1 MILLIIALSV
11 LVIGLLLYTVIYN
24 AVEKRKAE
32 DFCIAAGLTMM
43 ILGGAAVFIMAVVI
57 FITQC
62 VGVDLTV
69 ERNNMQYEALVD
81 ECEIINTEYE
91 DISKT
96 DVIQRVFEWNQNAY
110 TYNYWMN
117 NPWTSWFYN
126 KRVGESLKHIN
137 TSEYFAK
144 DGSR

>member
-1 MILLIIALSV
+1 MILFIIALSV
-11 LVIGLLLYTVIYN
+11 FAIGLLLYTVIYN
-24 AVEKRKAE
+24 AVEKRLAE
-32 DFCIAAGLTMM
+32 DFCVTAGLSMM
-43 ILGGAAVFIMAVVI
+43 WLGGLTVSIMAIAIFVV
-57 FITQC
+57 QC
-62 VGVDLTV
+62 VGVDPNV
-69 ERNNMQYEALVD
+69 QRNNMQYEALVA
-81 ECEIINTEYE
+81 ECEVIDTEYE

-110 TYNYWMN
+110 SYKYWMS

-144 DGSR
+144 DN

>member
-1 MILLIIALSV
+1 MILFIIALSV
-11 LVIGLLLYTVIYN
+11 FAVGLLLYTVIYN
-24 AVEKRKAE
+24 IVNNRSAE
-32 DFCIAAGLTMM
+32 NFCYYTGFTMMWLGGLT
-43 ILGGAAVFIMAVVI
+43 VSIMAVVI
-57 FITQC
+57 FAVQC
-62 VGVDLTV
+62 IGVDPNV
-69 ERNNMQYEALVD
+69 QRNNMQYEALVA

-91 DISKT
+91 DVSKT
-96 DVIQRVFEWNQNAY
+96 DTIQRVFEWNQNAY

-144 DGSR
+144 GD

>member
-1 MILLIIALSV
+1 MILCIIALSV
-11 LVIGLLLYTVIYN
+11 FVVGLLLYTVIYN

-32 DFCIAAGLTMM
+32 EFCYYTGFTMMWIGGLTVFTMA
-43 ILGGAAVFIMAVVI
+43 IWVLAV
-57 FITQC
+57 QC
-62 VGVDLTV
+62 IGVDPIV
-69 ERNNMQYEALVD
+69 QRNNMQYEALVA

-91 DISKT
+91 DVSKT
-96 DVIQRVFEWNQNAY
+96 DVIQRVSDWNQNVY

-144 DGSR
+144 GD